1 MVDIKKAKE
10 EFMKYVSN
18 YDMNSGRI
26 SIKVKH
32 ILRVVE
38 NSKFLAQE
46 LNLTK
51 EQIELAEL
59 IGLFHDIGRFEQV
72 RLYDTF
78 SDKDTGLDHAAYS
91 LKVLYEDGQIKRYLD
106 TNKYDEIIKTAVFYH
121 NKATIDESV
130 TGEALLFSKI
140 IRDADKLDIYRVINE
155 DKMEDIFWYKD
166 FKNLEMSQGLM
177 DKFIK
182 DKFIKYK
189 YIKNN
194 ADLIYV
200 FYGYIYDFN
209 FPNCFKIIKK
219 NKYLDNFLNRI
230 EETFKDE
237 KIISNSK
244 QLLQICNRYMDEEIS
259 KLNS

>member
-1 MVDIKKAKE
+1 MIDIKKAKE
-10 EFMKYVSN
+10 EFMKYVSD

-46 LNLTK
+46 LNLTQ
-51 EQIELAEL
+51 EQVELAEL

-78 SDKDTGLDHAAYS
+78 SDKDTGLDHAEYS
-91 LKVLYEDGQIKRYLD
+91 LKVLYDDGQIKRYLD
-106 TNKYDEIIKTAVFYH
+106 TNKYDDIIKTAVFYH
-121 NKATIDESV
+121 NKAAIDESV

-155 DKMEDIFWYKD
+155 DKMEDIFWYKE
-166 FKNLEMSQGLM
+166 FENIEMTQELM
-177 DKFIK
+177 DKFIN
-182 DKFIKYK
+182 DRFIKYK
-189 YIKNN
+189 DIKNN

-219 NKYLDNFLNRI
+219 NKYLDNFLTRI
-230 EETFKDE
+230 EETFKNE

-244 QLLQICNRYMDEEIS
+244 QLLQICNSYMDEEIS
-259 KLNS
+259 KLNN

>member
-1 MVDIKKAKE
+1 MIDIKKAKE
-10 EFMKYVSN
+10 EFIKYVSQ

-26 SIKVKH
+26 QIKVKH

-46 LNLTK
+46 LGLTQ

-91 LKVLYEDGQIKRYLD
+91 LKVLYDDGEIKRFID
-106 TNKYDEIIKTAVFYH
+106 TDKYDDIIKTAVFNH
-121 NKATIDESV
+121 NKASIDENV
-130 TGEALLFSKI
+130 TGETLLFSKI

-155 DKMEDIFWYKD
+155 DAMKDIFWYKEFD
-166 FKNLEMSQGLM
+166 NLKMTEGLM
-177 DKFIK
+177 EKFINDKFIRYK
-182 DKFIKYK
+182 D
-189 YIKNN
+189 IKNN

-200 FYGYIYDFN
+200 FYGYVYDFN
-209 FPNCFKIIKK
+209 FSNCYKLILK
-219 NKYLDNFLNRI
+219 NKYLDRFFERI
-230 EETFKDE
+230 KDTFKDE
-237 KIISNSK
+237 EIISNTEK
-244 QLLQICNRYMDEEIS
+244 LLKICNDYMEEKIS
-259 KLNS
+259 NIE

>member
-1 MVDIKKAKE
+1 MIDIKKAKE
-10 EFMKYVSN
+10 EFMKYVSD

-46 LNLTK
+46 LNLTQ
-51 EQIELAEL
+51 EQVELAEM

-106 TNKYDEIIKTAVFYH
+106 TNKYDDIIKTAVFYH
-121 NKATIDESV
+121 NKAAIDESV

-189 YIKNN
+189 DIKNN

-219 NKYLDNFLNRI
+219 NKYLDKFLTRI

-244 QLLQICNRYMDEEIS
+244 QLLQICNSYMDEQIS